1 MKDEDEDIV
10 DFEEYVHKVREDG
23 EWGGNV
29 ELVVASRVWRRKV
42 KIFSRLYDGGVMLI
56 QYQEENDGQSNNQT
70 NGKNARGKNKKSYE
84 YQYEEHEGIV
94 NFGDLLLSYHDNDHY
109 NSVHLIN
116 DKQSTIKKESTQIS
130 DGNNSTNS
138 TTTKEATPIAL
149 SLKSASKT
157 KPRKGADC
165 PCGSGN
171 KYKKCCAAKDKAAAR
186 RATNLRDGGRR
197 KMRRRM
203 SWVMGLAC

>member
-70 NGKNARGKNKKSYE
+70 NGKNAREKNKKSYE
-84 YQYEEHEGIV
+84 YQYEEHEGIRV
-94 NFGDLLLSYHDNDHY
+94 Y
-109 NSVHLIN
+109 
-116 DKQSTIKKESTQIS
+116 T
-130 DGNNSTNS
+130 
-138 TTTKEATPIAL
+138 
-149 SLKSASKT
+149 
-157 KPRKGADC
+157 
-165 PCGSGN
+165 
-171 KYKKCCAAKDKAAAR
+171 
-186 RATNLRDGGRR
+186 
-197 KMRRRM
+197 
-203 SWVMGLAC
+203 

>member
-1 MKDEDEDIV
+1 
-10 DFEEYVHKVREDG
+10 
-23 EWGGNV
+23 
-29 ELVVASRVWRRKV
+29 
-42 KIFSRLYDGGVMLI
+42 
-56 QYQEENDGQSNNQT
+56 
-70 NGKNARGKNKKSYE
+70 
-84 YQYEEHEGIV
+84 
-94 NFGDLLLSYHDNDHY
+94 
-109 NSVHLIN
+109 VHLIN

-130 DGNNSTNS
+130 DSNNSTNN
-138 TTTKEATPIAL
+138 TTTKEATPMAL

-203 SWVMGLAC
+203 SWVMGLGC